1 MFWTFISF
9 GFRLQFIFNSSL
21 SFLWSGR
28 SVGFYLFP
36 CGPSHGSQ
44 QGISLRWCRTAHS
57 FGHMSDFHTR
67 VPCEPNLR
75 DLRTSRRKS
84 QVRPLGSQLLRRLY
98 RQRIAPRTC
107 HRGFHNNSYMTY
119 PYPLTICLLLSLR
132 HLSASCVS
140 PSGHCNENS
149 ACYR

>member
-1 MFWTFISF
+1 MSWTFISF
-9 GFRLQFIFNSSL
+9 GFRLQFVFNSFP

-44 QGISLRWCRTAHS
+44 QGINLLRCRTGHS
-57 FGHMSDFHTR
+57 FGHVSHFHTR
-67 VPCEPNLR
+67 VPCEPSLR

-98 RQRIAPRTC
+98 GQRIAPRM
-107 HRGFHNNSYMTY
+107 GWMTY
-119 PYPLTICLLLSLR
+119 APTICLLLSLR
-132 HLSASCVS
+132 HLSAWCVS
-140 PSGHCNENS
+140 PSGLCNALSVPIGNRKNT
-149 ACYR
+149 ACCR